1 MKSSSDQP
9 PPSAVAATRGEAV
22 APYALD
28 RWAVT
33 ARAATTAAII
43 AVALELGR
51 SLSLRSLA
59 TPEYFF
65 ANLVSPGVRRRLM
78 IRLWLAGIL
87 AVVAILVTVLRRRRE
102 AGAAERAL
110 DAVRCVAVLA
120 PLSFVPALMN
130 WRLWHGRELIFLPL
144 ALGLALTTWATARAS
159 LVALARFRFGSGALD
174 FIRRHQSWVDRAAL
188 PLVIVGAG
196 AYAAYFGYH
205 TVAWHQAAQS
215 GWDLA
220 IEDNILFNLL
230 HGEAF
235 FKASPIYGP
244 SGSHLGRHATLISF
258 LLLPAYALH
267 QSPATLLVIQALAL
281 GAAAVPLFLFARG
294 RLGARLALLLAL
306 VYLLHPAVHGANLYE
321 FHYLKLGLLP
331 FWTTLFFLDRGR
343 WKAAS
348 LCALLTVLVREDIA
362 AWVALLGAWALLWG
376 RAPRWGLSVAA
387 LATLYLLVIKFGVMP
402 QFSRG
407 EDELVHMYSELV
419 PKNTRSFA
427 GVLATAAGNP
437 TFTLSTLLDD
447 RKLIFALQIF
457 TPLVLLPLRTA
468 QGWFLTIPGLVFC
481 FLSTKYYPLIDI
493 GYQYSVHCISCA
505 LFACVLVLQGFT
517 EPGSRAVST
526 PPTSSADA
534 APEVTARWVRRAAA
548 SLAML
553 AGTLVLSY
561 QYGAVL
567 QTNTARG
574 GPFAYRFEPG
584 PDWEARTSSL
594 RVLLAMVPPQAVISA
609 SALTIPQ
616 VSTRPNAYSLSLGI
630 WDAEYLLI
638 PMNRAEFVEPE
649 VSHLRQALADE
660 QFGVVRIEGPFAVL
674 KRGAP
679 TTGNS
684 GLLHQLR
691 L

>member
-1 MKSSSDQP
+1 MKESSSDQP
-9 PPSAVAATRGEAV
+9 PSSTVAATRDERV
-22 APYALD
+22 APYALN
-28 RWAVT
+28 RWALT
-33 ARAATTAAII
+33 ARAAVTAAGI

-51 SLSLRSLA
+51 SLALRSLS

-65 ANLVSPGVRRRLM
+65 ENLVSPGIRRRLM
-78 IRLWLAGIL
+78 IRLWLAGLLAAL
-87 AVVAILVTVLRRRRE
+87 AVVVHVLRRRRE
-102 AGAAERAL
+102 TAAAEHAL
-110 DAVRCVAVLA
+110 SLVSCFAVLA

-159 LVALARFRFGSGALD
+159 LAALASFTFGRNLLD
-174 FIRRHQSWVDRAAL
+174 GIKRKRPGLERAAL
-188 PLVIVGAG
+188 PLVIAGAG
-196 AYAAYFGYH
+196 AYAAYFSFN
-205 TVAWHQAAQS
+205 TVAWHRGVQS

-244 SGSHLGRHATLISF
+244 SGSHFGRHATLISF

-267 QSPATLLVIQALAL
+267 QSPETLLVIQALAL

-294 RLGARLALLLAL
+294 RLGPHLALLLAA

-331 FWTTLFFLDRGR
+331 FWTTLYLLDRER
-343 WKAAS
+343 WKAATV
-348 LCALLTVLVREDIA
+348 CALLTVLVREDIA

-376 RAPRWGLSVAA
+376 RAPRWGVSAAA
-387 LATLYLLVIKFGVMP
+387 LATLYLLVIKFAVMP

-407 EDELVHMYSELV
+407 EDELLHMYSELL
-419 PKNTRSFA
+419 PRNTRSFA

-437 TFTLSTLLDD
+437 AFTLSTLLDE
-447 RKLIFALQIF
+447 RKLIFGLQVF
-457 TPLVLLPLRTA
+457 APLVLLPLRSA

-493 GYQYSVHCISCA
+493 GYQYSVHCISFA
-505 LFACVLVLQGFT
+505 LFASVLILQGFT
-517 EPGSRAVST
+517 DPASRAEST
-526 PPTSSADA
+526 RTSSGNAL
-534 APEVTARWVRRAAA
+534 PRVTVDWARRAAA
-548 SLAML
+548 GSAML
-553 AGTLVLSY
+553 IGSLVISY

-574 GPFAYRFEPG
+574 GPIAYRFDSG
-584 PDWEARTSSL
+584 PEWEARTSSL
-594 RVLLAMVPPQAVISA
+594 RVLLAMVPPQASVSA
-609 SALTIPQ
+609 SAFTIPQ

-649 VSHLRQALADE
+649 VTHLRQALVDE

-679 TTGNS
+679 TADNS
-684 GLLHQLR
+684 GLLRRLR